1 MTAMVRAV
9 VLILVSVALGIA
21 ALLLWKSALNEIGG
35 FELTGEGAWRQ
46 FFKIFGQWQFWL
58 GVLPLVGVVLISLDL
73 WSNEDLSQVVPL
85 YSLSYVAIALIGK
98 FFLGEEVTPQR
109 WIGIGAVLSG
119 VFLIVRS

>member
-1 MTAMVRAV
+1 MFRAV
-9 VLILVSVALGIA
+9 ALILLSIALGLS
-21 ALLLWKSALNEIGG
+21 ALLLWKSALTEIGG
-35 FELTGEGAWRQ
+35 FDLTGGNAWRQ
-46 FFKIFGQWQFWL
+46 FVRIFGEWKFWL
-58 GVLPLVGVVLISLDL
+58 GALPLVGVVLISLDL

-98 FFLGEEVTPQR
+98 FFLDEEVTPQR

>member
-1 MTAMVRAV
+1 MSRAV
-9 VLILVSVALGIA
+9 ILILVSITLGLA
-21 ALLLWKSALNEIGG
+21 ALLLWKSALNAIGG
-35 FELTGEGAWRQ
+35 FELTGERPWTQ
-46 FFKIFGQWQFWL
+46 FLRIFGQWKFWL
-58 GVLPLVGVVLISLDL
+58 GALPLVGVVLISLDL

-98 FFLGEEVTPQR
+98 FFLDEDVSPQR